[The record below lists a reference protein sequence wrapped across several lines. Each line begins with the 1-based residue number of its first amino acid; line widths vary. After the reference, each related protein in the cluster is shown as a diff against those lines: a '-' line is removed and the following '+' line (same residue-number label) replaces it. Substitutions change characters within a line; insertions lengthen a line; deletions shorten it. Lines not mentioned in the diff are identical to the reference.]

1 MEGFCCMPA
10 EEVGLT
16 LCITV
21 KDGISIGIKMNFHNC
36 VVISSNLK
44 YVHSGGYN

>member
-1 MEGFCCMPA
+1 MPA

-21 KDGISIGIKMNFHNC
+21 KGGITIGIKNEFPQLC
-36 VVISSNLK
+36 SNIF
-44 YVHSGGYN
+44 

>member
-21 KDGISIGIKMNFHNC
+21 KGGISIDIKNEFPQLC
-36 VVISSNLK
+36 SNIF
-44 YVHSGGYN
+44 